1 MQHSPRAFIQLRAGI
16 PAQEKANVGDY
27 WRCATGVVAF
37 GIFGVPCGERLDPHF
52 GRGRHCYVHSSLLH
66 GETGNGLI
74 RFWCEPPPLPLFVV
88 TAINEVQNQGGIMTK
103 FLVGLGFGIGM
114 GMLFAPMRG
123 EDMRVM
129 ATVKASEIAD
139 TAREAYG
146 QVQGKVQKVVTSMT
160 GAQSDSLE
168 AA

>member
-1 MQHSPRAFIQLRAGI
+1 
-16 PAQEKANVGDY
+16 
-27 WRCATGVVAF
+27 
-37 GIFGVPCGERLDPHF
+37 
-52 GRGRHCYVHSSLLH
+52 
-66 GETGNGLI
+66 
-74 RFWCEPPPLPLFVV
+74 
-88 TAINEVQNQGGIMTK
+88 
-103 FLVGLGFGIGM
+103 
-114 GMLFAPMRG
+114 
-123 EDMRVM
+123 M

>member
-1 MQHSPRAFIQLRAGI
+1 
-16 PAQEKANVGDY
+16 
-27 WRCATGVVAF
+27 
-37 GIFGVPCGERLDPHF
+37 
-52 GRGRHCYVHSSLLH
+52 
-66 GETGNGLI
+66 
-74 RFWCEPPPLPLFVV
+74 
-88 TAINEVQNQGGIMTK
+88 MTK